1 MLLLRLLPWITLPT
15 FSHHKIHGPSGIS
28 QFIQDE
34 CEVDKDHSC
43 AASKFF
49 QAYRDL
55 CSGAGRKSQSQA
67 SFKRSLEKIT
77 GVYQHRSSNGL
88 QWHGIQPCLTYWC
101 RRCRLCSPFWKLS
114 TGISVGTFRIGLH
127 SLHPLHCFLLLRER
141 GILIDHPKLVD
152 TQPASSPWKIKT
164 VNLTIIKSKSQVGLM
179 HGIPR
184 GGVALAGA

>member
-1 MLLLRLLPWITLPT
+1 VLLLRLLPWITLPT
-15 FSHHKIHGPSGIS
+15 LSHHKFYGPSGIS

-49 QAYRDL
+49 QAYRDW
-55 CSGAGRKSQSQA
+55 CSGAGRKPQSQA
-67 SFKRSLEKIT
+67 SFKRALEKIT

-127 SLHPLHCFLLLRER
+127 SLHSLHCFLLLRER
-141 GILIDHPKLVD
+141 GSNRPSKPRRYIVSLIPLHNQNRKLD
-152 TQPASSPWKIKT
+152 DYQLPI
-164 VNLTIIKSKSQVGLM
+164 
-179 HGIPR
+179 
-184 GGVALAGA
+184 AGRAHAR

>member
-127 SLHPLHCFLLLRER
+127 SLHSLHCFLLLRER
-141 GILIDHPKLVD
+141 EIIIDHQNLLDAQLASPPWTIKTEYQILI
-152 TQPASSPWKIKT
+152 
-164 VNLTIIKSKSQVGLM
+164 VGQAHARL
-179 HGIPR
+179 P
-184 GGVALAGA
+184 